1 MTRAA
6 SSLNMTG
13 PVAMRALAQ
22 AFASFGE
29 FNNFVKGLQ
38 AALDQVPHFERLSIS
53 VPAALMQGSPDFSSG
68 ALTLP
73 LTGGSGSIG
82 TLEVSPPAQH
92 RQFGPEDLHL
102 MGGLA
107 EFLSA
112 ALFQAG
118 NFRELNQRSELLRFL
133 LNQAPIGVAAYDE
146 NGRLIVANELAQ
158 RWLGDA
164 GSALQNFLKTPGGFH
179 LRANGKLIYG
189 EARRATGLTSEAGA
203 WIVVL
208 QDLTPEQA
216 RLLELVKRET
226 YRSLV
231 ENERLGVAFIESAP
245 SGDGILRQ
253 LPELRAALLPGE
265 TAGPYDARRI
275 GLVFPETNG
284 ISLRARLRK
293 LRDVFVGREGLR
305 LGYAEL
311 GRDGRTPE
319 LLLEKALQRV
329 GAYDEMLRPVLL
341 VHDDSAAVA
350 DTFAMVL
357 GREFQVVKSTSPER
371 TRELLATEAFE
382 GFVTEMEL
390 RNGVSGMELVRYARE
405 KQPGIKPFFTTVQ
418 RAPYGLPA
426 GATEEDALVLE
437 KPFDIDLLTQIVR
450 TNLLN

>member
-1 MTRAA
+1 MSRTAA
-6 SSLNMTG
+6 SLNVTG
-13 PVAMRALAQ
+13 PVALRALAQ
-22 AFASFGE
+22 AFANFGE

-38 AALDQVPHFERLSIS
+38 AALDQMPHFERLTLSI
-53 VPAALMQGSPDFSSG
+53 PAALAEASSSFSSST
-68 ALTLP
+68 LTLP
-73 LTGGSGSIG
+73 LAGGAGLIG
-82 TLEVSPPAQH
+82 TLEVSPHARH

-112 ALFQAG
+112 ALFQAA
-118 NFRELNQRSELLRFL
+118 NFKELNQRSELLRFL
-133 LNQAPIGVAAYDE
+133 LNQAPVGVAAYDDD
-146 NGRLIVANELAQ
+146 GRLIVANDLAL

-164 GSALQNFLKTPGGFH
+164 GAALESVLKTPGGFH
-179 LRANGKLIYG
+179 LRVNGKLIYG
-189 EARRATGLTSEAGA
+189 EARRTDGETGS
-203 WIVVL
+203 WIVVM

-231 ENERLGVAFIESAP
+231 ENQRIGVAFIESSPA
-245 SGDGILRQ
+245 GEGILRL
-253 LPELRAALLPGE
+253 LPELRAALLTGE
-265 TAGPYDARRI
+265 MAGPYDARRI
-275 GLVFPETNG
+275 GLVLPETGG

-319 LLLEKALQRV
+319 ALLEKALLRA

-341 VHDDSAAVA
+341 VHDDSSAVA
-350 DTFAMVL
+350 DTFALVL
-357 GREFQVVKSTSPER
+357 GKEFHVVKSTSPVR
-371 TRELLATEAFE
+371 TRELLATESFE

-390 RNGVSGMELVRYARE
+390 RNGVSGMELVRFARE

-437 KPFDIDLLTQIVR
+437 KPFDVDLLTQIVR
-450 TNLLN
+450 ANLLN